1 MSKAAE
7 LAKFI
12 ADGTLGSDVTAI
24 KNSGGTNALTI
35 DSSGRVLF
43 PNQPYFAAY
52 MGGNATYQ
60 SRGGGTVLPFNIAS
74 VNTGSHFD
82 TSTYRFTAPFAGRYL
97 FTFSGITNDST
108 PEGRIMFRISG
119 VETVSGIKY
128 GINGSNTGGGGGT
141 NAVAII
147 QLSASDYVDVIS
159 QSGTTQFYESE
170 HSSFTGILVG

>member
-1 MSKAAE
+1 

-24 KNSGGTNALTI
+24 KNSGGTSAFTI

-43 PNQPYFAAY
+43 PNQPYFAAH
-52 MGGNATYQ
+52 MTGNPYYTERSA
-60 SRGGGTVLPFNIAS
+60 GTALPFNTAV
-74 VNTGSHFD
+74 VNTGSHYD
-82 TSTYRFTAPFAGRYL
+82 TSNYRFTAPFAGRYL
-97 FTFSGITNDST
+97 FTVSGITNDST
-108 PEGRIMFRISG
+108 PQGRISFYVNG
-119 VETVSGIKY
+119 AETFGTIRY

-147 QLSASDYVDVIS
+147 QLSASDYVDARS
-159 QSGTTQFYESE
+159 QSGSTYFYESV